1 MPRFRKF
8 ITMDLYSRRMWIVL
22 LVICLIRVGNHCNI
36 YSFVAANII
45 VKNFNI
51 RVCLNKNARTS
62 GNFSNNISLWSKVIS
77 IIVHNIITINSY
89 MMTTLLG
96 KAGQIK
102 DKNSTSIISSSIVIH
117 IGIVRVFNF
126 NTSYIKFSSTIF
138 DYNVLRLTHIY
149 PCIRGSNCNT
159 TINKN
164 VCRLNWV

>member
-8 ITMDLYSRRMWIVL
+8 ISVDLYSGRVWIVL
-22 LVICLIRVGNHCNI
+22 RIICFIGVGHYCNVN
-36 YSFVAANII
+36 SFITTNVI

-51 RVCLNKNARTS
+51 RVCLNKNACPSRDLA
-62 GNFSNNISLWSKVIS
+62 NNISLWSKVIS
-77 IIVHNIITINSY
+77 IVVHNIIIINSY